1 MWYNRGMIGGET
13 KGLSMP
19 TSKHAPRAANPID
32 VHVGTRIRLR
42 RKTMKMSQEQ
52 LGDQLGIT
60 FQQVQKYERGTN
72 RVGASR
78 LWKISQ
84 VLQVPIQYFYD
95 GLKDGISDD
104 ISDNTQSP
112 IIYDFINS
120 SDGIALATAVTQINN
135 RAVRR
140 QILELA
146 RSLAE
151 QENVEDL

>member
-1 MWYNRGMIGGET
+1 M
-13 KGLSMP
+13 
-19 TSKHAPRAANPID
+19 
-32 VHVGTRIRLR
+32 R

-104 ISDNTQSP
+104 FSDNTQSP
-112 IIYDFINS
+112 IIYEFINS
-120 SDGIALATAVTQINN
+120 SDGIALATAVSQIKN

-151 QENVEDL
+151 QEGLDGD

>member
-1 MWYNRGMIGGET
+1 
-13 KGLSMP
+13 MP

-32 VHVGTRIRLR
+32 VHVGTRVRLR

-84 VLQVPIQYFYD
+84 VLEVPIQYFYD
-95 GLKDGISDD
+95 GDWTSSLPPVENGVSVEWRAYIEGGLEIDCFETGTITPNCEDCRVDITQVTEISGE
-104 ISDNTQSP
+104 SK
-112 IIYDFINS
+112 F
-120 SDGIALATAVTQINN
+120 
-135 RAVRR
+135 
-140 QILELA
+140 
-146 RSLAE
+146 
-151 QENVEDL
+151 

>member
-1 MWYNRGMIGGET
+1 MSPN
-13 KGLSMP
+13 
-19 TSKHAPRAANPID
+19 SKHAPRAANPID

-52 LGDQLGIT
+52 LGEQLGVT

-78 LWKISQ
+78 LWRIAQ
-84 VLQVPIQYFYD
+84 VLGVSVSFFYD
-95 GLKDGISDD
+95 GLTDGITDNVE
-104 ISDNTQSP
+104 DNTQSP
-112 IIYDFINS
+112 IIYEFINS
-120 SDGIALATAVTQINN
+120 SDGIALATAVSQIEN

-146 RSLAE
+146 RSLAA
-151 QENVEDL
+151 QESS